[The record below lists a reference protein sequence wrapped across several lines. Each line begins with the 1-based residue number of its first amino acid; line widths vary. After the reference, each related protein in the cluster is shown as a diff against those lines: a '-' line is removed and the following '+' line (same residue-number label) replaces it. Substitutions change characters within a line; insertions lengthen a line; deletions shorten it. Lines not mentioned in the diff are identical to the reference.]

1 MGAAWT
7 HVDRHVAVHVEF
19 GTGTCG
25 GGCED
30 VEGGDVAVAVVAAV
44 VLMREMGERHII
56 ACAVRARDIRMRH
69 EMKSHSLKIS
79 RAPRGFHPRG
89 QSAATRKMRPL
100 M

>member
-1 MGAAWT
+1 
-7 HVDRHVAVHVEF
+7 
-19 GTGTCG
+19 
-25 GGCED
+25 
-30 VEGGDVAVAVVAAV
+30 VEGGDIAVAAVAAVAAV

-69 EMKSHSLKIS
+69 EPKSHSLQIS
-79 RAPRGFHPRG
+79 RAPRCFHPRG